1 MSVDAQV
8 EALARKV
15 GAIADHAM
23 RAAYVRHMLLGMP
36 PEQVT
41 DCFMV
46 AMSSAEARRPGHGE
60 LLQAMSLA
68 LADESCDGLRMVMC
82 GLLQARGQASL
93 ALALLR
99 HVPGEEDPAASRV
112 PDFGKGRIVTLG
124 ERKSLARSHDR
135 TLIARV
141 LRDPHPLVIRI
152 LLGNPAVTETDVV
165 RLCAMRP
172 VLAEVLRE
180 VFRSPKWIVRYQ
192 VKIALLL
199 NPHTPLDVALQ
210 IAPHMTAQDLRR
222 ASAASDLSAPLQD
235 ACKRLSA
242 KPAATTLH

>member
-8 EALARKV
+8 EALARTV
-15 GAIADHAM
+15 IAISDHTM
-23 RAAYVRHMLLGMP
+23 RAAYVRHTLLGMR
-36 PEQVT
+36 PEQVA
-41 DCFMV
+41 DCFML
-46 AMSSAEARRPGHGE
+46 AMSSAEARRPAHSE

-68 LADESCDGLRMVMC
+68 LADESCDGLRDVMC
-82 GLLQARGQASL
+82 GLLQARGQAML
-93 ALALLR
+93 ARALRR
-99 HVPGEEDPAASRV
+99 HVPGEEDPAAQRV

-141 LRDPHPLVIRI
+141 LRDPHPHVIRI
-152 LLGNPAVTETDVV
+152 LLGNPAVTETDLI

-180 VFRSPKWIVRYQ
+180 VFRSPRWIVRYQ
-192 VKIALLL
+192 VKLALLL

-222 ASAASDLSAPLQD
+222 ASAATDLSSDLQE
-235 ACKRLSA
+235 ACKRLTG
-242 KPAATTLH
+242 KPAATALH

>member
-23 RAAYVRHMLLGMP
+23 RATYVRHTLLGMP
-36 PEQVT
+36 PEQVA

-60 LLQAMSLA
+60 LLQAISLA
-68 LADESCDGLRMVMC
+68 LADESCDGLRTTMG
-82 GLLQARGQASL
+82 GLLQARGQAVL

-99 HVPGEEDPAASRV
+99 HVPGDEDPAAARV
-112 PDFGKGRIVTLG
+112 PDFGKGRAVTLG

-135 TLIARV
+135 NLIARV
-141 LRDPHPLVIRI
+141 MRDPHPLVIRI
-152 LLGNPAVTETDVV
+152 LLGNPTVTETDVI
-165 RLCAMRP
+165 RMCAMRP
-172 VLAEVLRE
+172 VLADVLRE
-180 VFRSPKWIVRYQ
+180 VFRSPRWIVRYQ

-222 ASAASDLSAPLQD
+222 ASAATDLSTPLQD

-242 KPAATTLH
+242 KPAMTTLH

>member
-15 GAIADHAM
+15 VAIADHAM
-23 RAAYVRHMLLGMP
+23 RATYVRHTLLGMP
-36 PEQVT
+36 PELVA
-41 DCFMV
+41 DCFIV
-46 AMSSAEARRPGHGE
+46 AMSSAEARRPAHTE
-60 LLQAMSLA
+60 LLQAISLA
-68 LADESCDGLRMVMC
+68 LADESCDALRETVC
-82 GLLQARGQASL
+82 GHLQARGQATL
-93 ALALLR
+93 ARALMR
-99 HVPGEEDPAASRV
+99 HVPGEEDPAAQRV

-165 RLCAMRP
+165 RLCATRP
-172 VLAEVLRE
+172 VLSDVLRE
-180 VFRSPKWIVRYQ
+180 VFRSPRWIVRYQ
-192 VKIALLL
+192 VKTALLL
-199 NPHTPLDVALQ
+199 NPYTPLDVALQ

-222 ASAASDLSAPLQD
+222 AGAANDLSVDLQE
-235 ACKRLSA
+235 ACKRLTG